1 MRVLP
6 PKTDLTQAAYTA
18 IRAAILDGEL
28 EPGARLAQ
36 EAIAE
41 QLGVSRQ
48 PVIQALGLLRHEGLV
63 VERGRRGLAV
73 AALESKRVRD
83 LYEVRGALDGLAA
96 RLAVKH
102 VGRDPEE
109 AFEPLLASGEE
120 ALARGDVTAMIA
132 ADVAFHKKIYELS
145 GNPEIG
151 LAAET
156 LWPHFRRAMAAVIR
170 TRGQN
175 ARIRGQTWREHREIV
190 AAICAG
196 DALEAERR
204 AASHCQAAGIATA
217 DRLAGGEA
225 IRK

>member
-1 MRVLP
+1 MRTLP
-6 PKTDLTQAAYTA
+6 PKTDLTQEAYMA
-18 IRAAILDGEL
+18 IRTAILDGEL
-28 EPGARLAQ
+28 APGARLGQ

-96 RLAVKH
+96 GLAAKH
-102 VGRDPEE
+102 VSPGAEK
-109 AFEPLLASGEE
+109 AFEPLLAGGEG
-120 ALARGDVTAMIA
+120 ARARGDVTAMIA
-132 ADVAFHKKIYELS
+132 ADVAFHQKIYDLS

-170 TRGQN
+170 LRGQN
-175 ARIRGQTWREHREIV
+175 ARISGQTWREHREIV
-190 AAICAG
+190 EAMCAG
-196 DALEAERR
+196 DSVEAERR
-204 AASHCQAAGIATA
+204 AASHCRAAGIATA
-217 DRLAGGEA
+217 DHLASDEA